1 MLERLKSL
9 WRVTAVRLSVAYT
22 LAFGLM
28 AVFLVLYMTGGAVD
42 YLRQQYQET
51 INEEVASLEK
61 IYRER
66 GLNSVIR
73 TMEARATAPGA
84 NLYVI
89 SDPNGQILAGNVR
102 TIETG
107 VLRSEGWVLHP
118 FEYQPFQM
126 ENDERNHR
134 AVARAFILPNG
145 MRILIGR
152 DIGEPERFRDVVR
165 RALTLSMLMMLAVGF
180 LIWFFVGRRALK
192 RIDSV
197 SRSTERILAGD
208 HSERLPVMGSND
220 EFDRLSRRMNAMLDR
235 ITVLDSGL
243 KSVSD
248 SIAHDL
254 KTPLTR
260 IRNKADGVL
269 RADADD
275 TEQVVALGEIIEE
288 ADQLIKVFNALL
300 MISRVEAGSQVAEL
314 TPIDISALIADIAEL
329 YEPLA
334 EEEGFAF
341 TVKTESDLMVQG
353 NRELLSQAVSNLI
366 DNAFKYADGG
376 EQNGKQI
383 ELRLYREK
391 ASVVVAVSDKGPG
404 IPPQDYERAKERFS
418 RLDESRTK
426 PGSGLGLALVDAI
439 AKFHSG
445 QLEMSDAEPGLLVC
459 IVLPALEK

>member
-1 MLERLKSL
+1 
-9 WRVTAVRLSVAYT
+9 
-22 LAFGLM
+22 
-28 AVFLVLYMTGGAVD
+28 
-42 YLRQQYQET
+42 
-51 INEEVASLEK
+51 
-61 IYRER
+61 
-66 GLNSVIR
+66 
-73 TMEARATAPGA
+73 
-84 NLYVI
+84 
-89 SDPNGQILAGNVR
+89 
-102 TIETG
+102 
-107 VLRSEGWVLHP
+107 
-118 FEYQPFQM
+118 
-126 ENDERNHR
+126 
-134 AVARAFILPNG
+134 
-145 MRILIGR
+145 
-152 DIGEPERFRDVVR
+152 
-165 RALTLSMLMMLAVGF
+165 MLMMLAVGF